1 MDSKTNDSRN
11 RVSLDVSLMEDKEI
25 DPSFTNKTM
34 ASIQNC
40 HCNNNCSNYVPHAY
54 QLSTNAQTC
63 SLVIENKPHCYRSKD
78 DEAYSHNTWN
88 IHNVEENVQ
97 NNESSDKIA
106 VLEYFANESN
116 FYDDVR
122 VEKQPELLDIKN
134 SENSHTEK
142 SENQQSGL
150 NKNMSSRLVKDTQNV
165 QSAVREDTVRNTSTG
180 IGQAM
185 NLFNLNLFMATN
197 GRQCVNKH
205 KTQGV
210 NETPGAGSTSSYQ
223 NDSSYS
229 VVCNDDVK
237 EVPASVKDLSTSGS
251 NKSWFTLL
259 GTVYADDVD
268 SAKQSTLVQSTD
280 GHMSPANNNYPV
292 SSTNEHMQNSLGDE
306 RQFITGNQQ
315 ITSSGQDTF
324 QSVGS
329 CKINS
334 EFLQDNA
341 VGDSNTHNNNS
352 SNSTDHHSNN
362 NNHPNGEHYHKEEHH
377 INEKVGGLLSLN
389 AFDFYRK
396 WEISGLYF
404 ACYPYPWVVL
414 PMAFAILIPA

>member
-1 MDSKTNDSRN
+1 MDDSRKG
-11 RVSLDVSLMEDKEI
+11 VSLDASLMEDKEI
-25 DPSFTNKTM
+25 YPSFTNKTM

-40 HCNNNCSNYVPHAY
+40 HCNNNCSNHVPHAY
-54 QLSTNAQTC
+54 QLSNAQTC

-78 DEAYSHNTWN
+78 DVAFSHNTWN

-97 NNESSDKIA
+97 NNHISDKIA
-106 VLEYFANESN
+106 VLEYCANEPN
-116 FYDDVR
+116 FYEDVR
-122 VEKQPELLDIKN
+122 VEKNPELLD
-134 SENSHTEK
+134 TEK

-150 NKNMSSRLVKDTQNV
+150 NKNMFSRLVKDTQNV
-165 QSAVREDTVRNTSTG
+165 QRAEREDTVRNTSTG
-180 IGQAM
+180 IDQGLGQAM
-185 NLFNLNLFMATN
+185 NLFNLNLFMATD

-210 NETPGAGSTSSYQ
+210 NETPGAGSTSSYH

-237 EVPASVKDLSTSGS
+237 EVPASVKELSTSGS
-251 NKSWFTLL
+251 RKSWFTLL

-280 GHMSPANNNYPV
+280 GHMSPAKDNYPV
-292 SSTNEHMQNSLGDE
+292 ACINEHVQNSLGDD
-306 RQFITGNQQ
+306 RQFRTGNQQ
-315 ITSSGQDTF
+315 TSSSGQDTF

-329 CKINS
+329 GKINS

-341 VGDSNTHNNNS
+341 VGDSHTHNNNS

-377 INEKVGGLLSLN
+377 INEKVGRLLSLN
-389 AFDFYRK
+389 TFD
-396 WEISGLYF
+396 L
-404 ACYPYPWVVL
+404 L
-414 PMAFAILIPA
+414 

>member
-11 RVSLDVSLMEDKEI
+11 RVSLDASLMEDKEI

-40 HCNNNCSNYVPHAY
+40 HCNNNCSNHVPHAY

-78 DEAYSHNTWN
+78 DVAFSHNTWN

-97 NNESSDKIA
+97 NNHSSDKIA
-106 VLEYFANESN
+106 VLEYCANEPN
-116 FYDDVR
+116 FYEDVR

-134 SENSHTEK
+134 SENI
-142 SENQQSGL
+142 QSGL
-150 NKNMSSRLVKDTQNV
+150 NKNMSSRLVKDTHNV
-165 QSAVREDTVRNTSTG
+165 QRAVREDTVRNTSTG
-180 IGQAM
+180 IDEGLGQAM

-229 VVCNDDVK
+229 VVCNDNVKEVLSSSYHNDSSYSVVCNDDVK
-237 EVPASVKDLSTSGS
+237 EVPASVKELSTSGS
-251 NKSWFTLL
+251 SKSWFTLL

-268 SAKQSTLVQSTD
+268 SAKQSTLVQSTA
-280 GHMSPANNNYPV
+280 GHMSPAKDNYPV
-292 SSTNEHMQNSLGDE
+292 ACINEHVQNSLGDD
-306 RQFITGNQQ
+306 RQFRTGNQQ
-315 ITSSGQDTF
+315 TSSSGQDTF

-329 CKINS
+329 GKINN

-341 VGDSNTHNNNS
+341 VGDSHTHNNNS

-389 AFDFYRK
+389 TFD
-396 WEISGLYF
+396 L
-404 ACYPYPWVVL
+404 L
-414 PMAFAILIPA
+414 